1 MKSTLVVVLA
11 LLGLAGCSSHQYETM
26 ASNGESDDGVTYNIE
41 EGTLYVNYWEYQFVP
56 KSQAVA
62 KTCLKKAREVA
73 QEVVGQPLTFQV
85 IMERNPALGVT
96 SCMAFAEL
104 PDET

>member
-1 MKSTLVVVLA
+1 MKSTLAAVLSLF
-11 LLGLAGCSSHQYETM
+11 LLGGCASHQYETM
-26 ASNGESDDGVTYNIE
+26 AANGESDNEVTFNVE
-41 EGTLYVNYWEYQFVP
+41 EGTLYVNYWEYQFYP

-62 KTCLKKAREVA
+62 KTCLKKARKVA
-73 QEVVGQPLTFQV
+73 QEVAGQPLTFQV

-104 PDET
+104 PDNT